1 MVIAV
6 AINLTG
12 QIKKK
17 LINSTMLN
25 NINLKM
31 FNFANVV
38 PLQIVSSVYN
48 IEKKSYAKYS
58 VGQDIGKE
66 KIN

>member
-1 MVIAV
+1 
-6 AINLTG
+6 
-12 QIKKK
+12 
-17 LINSTMLN
+17 MLN

-48 IEKKSYAKYS
+48 IEKKPYAKYS